1 MPLPVNG
8 GFMYIHSATLLPP
21 TPPSQSTDTED
32 GGMQSH
38 DLQEG
43 RIPVGYNTSLYSGT
57 PLKGH
62 LCIEDTLLH
71 PKYALVI

>member
-8 GFMYIHSATLLPP
+8 GFMYIHSAALLP

-43 RIPVGYNTSLYSGT
+43 RIHVGYNTSLYSGT

-62 LCIEDTLLH
+62 LCIMDTLLC
-71 PKYALVI
+71 PKYALLI